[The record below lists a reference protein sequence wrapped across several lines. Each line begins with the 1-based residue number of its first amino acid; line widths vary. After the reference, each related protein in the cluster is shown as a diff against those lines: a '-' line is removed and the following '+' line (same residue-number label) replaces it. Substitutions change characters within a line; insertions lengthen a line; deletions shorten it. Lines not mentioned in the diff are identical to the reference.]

1 MLNQNNTVLIIVYTE
16 PTSGVLHTPCSS
28 CCCPVLAL
36 AAPKVCC
43 LLDSTFHWTQI
54 ISNYRHAHKETSEMR
69 KCVRT
74 TIQATFASACMSSR
88 QMADVNNVAYI
99 WKKPF

>member
-1 MLNQNNTVLIIVYTE
+1 MLNQNNIVLFIVYTA

-36 AAPKVCC
+36 AAPMVCC

-54 ISNYRHAHKETSEMR
+54 ISNYRHAHNATSEMR
-69 KCVRT
+69 KYVRT
-74 TIQATFASACMSSR
+74 TVQTTFICMSSR
-88 QMADVNNVAYI
+88 QMADVIDVVYV
-99 WKKPF
+99 WKLNPL